1 MRGPARFRIAE
12 SRRYSALRGA
22 LSLLVGGCGLA
33 LLYDNHAGGGFALI
47 ASLWLWHLL
56 GRLNPRGFTLEAC
69 PSSAP
74 GARAGGP
81 LRWWIG
87 DGWTEDGWTGDGG
100 RGQPAP
106 VQLRRRGLFRSVL
119 WLEVESEGGF
129 PRGLGRVSPL
139 LIFADAMDDG
149 DWRGLRR
156 TLRVYG
162 PSAARRRRR

>member
-22 LSLLVGGCGLA
+22 LPLPVGGCGLA
-33 LLYDNHAGGGFALI
+33 LLCDNYAGGGFALI

-74 GARAGGP
+74 DGRAGGP
-81 LRWWIG
+81 PRWWI
-87 DGWTEDGWTGDGG
+87 GDGG

-129 PRGLGRVSPL
+129 APGLGRVSPL
-139 LIFADAMDDG
+139 LIFADAMDDS

-162 PSAARRRRR
+162 PSAARRRRRYPSV